1 MCVQIQEIKNSIMLD
16 KTCWACPEQW
26 DAYYGGKIV
35 GYIRLRWGHM
45 TVECP
50 DVDGE
55 LVYSMRADDGMMG
68 IFSSNHEEKLFLD
81 KALTAIAEWI
91 NRNRSLPEPPKEE
104 A

>member
-1 MCVQIQEIKNSIMLD
+1 MDKQIQGIKNKIMLD

-26 DAYYGGKIV
+26 DAYYKGEIV

-50 DVDGE
+50 DVGGE
-55 LVYSMRADDGMMG
+55 LVYSMWADDGMMG
-68 IFSSNHEEKLFLD
+68 IFSSDHEEKIFLD

-91 NRNRSLPEPPKEE
+91 ASNRLLPEPPREE
-104 A
+104 